1 VRVLGVEDGAE
12 TDDILA
18 NFLNFS
24 LLFFQKISWAIKRL
38 FVLRK
43 QKRTRDR
50 IGCRNGGEIKAKQA
64 QFK

>member
-1 VRVLGVEDGAE
+1 LATESWREINGSEKGVGGWV
-12 TDDILA
+12 
-18 NFLNFS
+18 
-24 LLFFQKISWAIKRL
+24 QKISWAIKRL

-50 IGCRNGGEIKAKQA
+50 IGCRNGGEMKAKQA